1 MSSLNL
7 ATRPRIQL
15 PASSFPDRADVYVCD
30 KCGLDITKHLHP
42 GQAHTWKAMGPERY
56 RCRCGQNYLTAATEW
71 DHFSE
76 WERKRRIQCT
86 LGFAAVFSVII
97 SVCGLA
103 AYLTLRY
110 VFFLPRAGV
119 IVGALIAAFP
129 FLFMV
134 VPFSLGVASSMW
146 RTRVGTRTVSAQD

>member
-7 ATRPRIQL
+7 TTRPRIQL

-30 KCGLDITKHLHP
+30 KYGLDITKHLHP

-56 RCRCGQNYLTAATEW
+56 RCQCGRNYLTAATEW
-71 DHFSE
+71 NHFSE

-86 LGFAAVFSVII
+86 LGF
-97 SVCGLA
+97 A

-146 RTRVGTRTVSAQD
+146 RTRGGTRTVSAQD